1 MKERKVSECF
11 VCKIVCLFYDFFC
24 KIVVFVFVNLVF
36 NFCCKVVIKLF
47 NLKKKCKKFNK

>member
-47 NLKKKCKKFNK
+47 NLKKKMYNN